1 MKTTVRQ
8 KLSPSLVFL
17 PVVSPLELSSSLV
30 ACNCFFE
37 KVLALVFESKFMIAY
52 EQVRGNFFGNF
63 FPGEMAALPP
73 RKIPEHAHVSLL
85 AG

>member
-30 ACNCFFE
+30 ACNCFYE
-37 KVLALVFESKFMIAY
+37 KVLALVFESKLMIAY
-52 EQVRGNFFGNF
+52 EQVRENF

-73 RKIPEHAHVSLL
+73 RKIPEHALVSLL